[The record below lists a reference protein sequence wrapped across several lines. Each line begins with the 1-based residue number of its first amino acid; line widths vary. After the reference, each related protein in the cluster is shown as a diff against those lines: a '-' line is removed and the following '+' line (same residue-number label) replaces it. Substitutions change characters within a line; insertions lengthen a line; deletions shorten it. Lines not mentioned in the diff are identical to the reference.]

1 MSDEVL
7 ESLADAITYHANAIN
22 ELNKTLNEFLK
33 CSCSVN
39 ALGNTATHPTIV
51 IKRED

>member
-1 MSDEVL
+1 MSEEAI
-7 ESLADAITYHANAIN
+7 ESLADAIAYHADAIN